1 MSKQKKGRMSQSRC
15 LYIMM
20 NTLVCDLDISCD
32 RALAAAFNV
41 ESIKLR
47 GCRAI
52 KGFEREVLY
61 LVFENEE

>member
-1 MSKQKKGRMSQSRC
+1 
-15 LYIMM
+15 MM

>member
-1 MSKQKKGRMSQSRC
+1 MSQSRC

-32 RALAAAFNV
+32 GALAVAFNV
-41 ESIKLR
+41 ESIELR